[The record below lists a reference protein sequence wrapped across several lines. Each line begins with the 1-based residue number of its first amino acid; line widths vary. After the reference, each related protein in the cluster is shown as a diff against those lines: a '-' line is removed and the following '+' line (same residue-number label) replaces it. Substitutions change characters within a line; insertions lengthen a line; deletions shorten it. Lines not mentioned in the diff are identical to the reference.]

1 MLITLVSFL
10 IVLAIIIIAHEF
22 GHFFTAKLFHVKVEE
37 FSLGFP
43 PRLFSVRRGE
53 TKYSLSAVPL
63 GGFVKMAGEEDPNV
77 LGSLAGKGILPRL
90 AIISAGPLMN
100 FLLPV
105 LLLSIAF
112 MIPHNQI
119 IGQVAVTE
127 VATNSPAAISGITP
141 GDIVL
146 SINGKEVHNAADLQR
161 NIHLSLGE
169 QAILTLEHS
178 DSTTEDIAVIPRWR
192 PPKGQGAIGIVIKQE
207 NPAVVRESS
216 PFWKAIPMGIVASV
230 EALGIFKNRIMMMIL
245 GSAPIAI
252 TGPVGIAQI
261 TGEFA
266 RIGIVPLLEFAAFL
280 SINLGI
286 INMFP
291 IPALDGGR
299 IAFILIEAIRRGRRV
314 SPKVERLVHSI
325 GFILL
330 IAAILTVTCQDILRI
345 INGESLLP

>member
-1 MLITLVSFL
+1 
-10 IVLAIIIIAHEF
+10 
-22 GHFFTAKLFHVKVEE
+22 
-37 FSLGFP
+37 
-43 PRLFSVRRGE
+43 
-53 TKYSLSAVPL
+53 
-63 GGFVKMAGEEDPNV
+63 
-77 LGSLAGKGILPRL
+77 
-90 AIISAGPLMN
+90 
-100 FLLPV
+100 
-105 LLLSIAF
+105 
-112 MIPHNQI
+112 
-119 IGQVAVTE
+119 
-127 VATNSPAAISGITP
+127 
-141 GDIVL
+141 
-146 SINGKEVHNAADLQR
+146 
-161 NIHLSLGE
+161 
-169 QAILTLEHS
+169 LEHS

-230 EALGIFKNRIMMMIL
+230 EALGIFKNGIMMMIL